1 MPADPDRIEIHVY
14 GPPPVRVMAPARGPS
29 VWLLLW
35 PLIPIGLMI
44 GIAAM
49 ILLAIVALLIVVA
62 GVVIWLFGRVLVG
75 LGWSEAEPLVD
86 AGGGIAAAM

>member
-1 MPADPDRIEIHVY
+1 MSTVPRRCVSWR
-14 GPPPVRVMAPARGPS
+14 PPEVRPS
-29 VWLLLW
+29 GCLLW